1 MSKINGDLMLMLI
14 NGYTIAGQKNGG
26 ASFSADMLDATAKD
40 SGGWK
45 EFIAGWK
52 SATFTLENLYDPD
65 VAANTDFSSIFAL
78 FKAGSV
84 VTLKWGEVVA
94 GRKYFSASALINK
107 VDINGPANQLS
118 SYTISLQ
125 GTGEPVEATVGASSS
140 AAEIT
145 MFSFANATES
155 TTIVTGAGTVAV
167 HVKSGTTLTSLVAY
181 FLLSSGASAKIGTTR
196 QVSGVTAN
204 SFASPVTYVVLAQD
218 GITQKTWTVTV
229 TADL

>member
-1 MSKINGDLMLMLI
+1 MSKVNGDLMLMLI

-65 VAANTDFSSIFAL
+65 SGINTDFSSIFAL
-78 FKAGSV
+78 FKAGTT
-84 VTLKWGEVVA
+84 VTLKWGEIVA
-94 GRKYFSASALINK
+94 GRKYFTASALISK

-118 SYTISLQ
+118 SYTLSFQ
-125 GTGEPVEATVGASSS
+125 GTGEPIESTVGASST

-145 MFSFANATES
+145 MFSFNNLSQSCVITS
-155 TTIVTGAGTVAV
+155 GAGTVGV
-167 HVKSGTTLTSLVAY
+167 HVKSGTTLTALVAT
-181 FLLSSGASAKIGTTR
+181 FGLSAVAYAKVGTIR
-196 QVSGVTAN
+196 QVNGVTAN
-204 SFASPVTYVVLAQD
+204 DFTNHVTYVVTAQD
-218 GITQKTWTVTV
+218 GSTTKTWTVTV